1 MKTITNQF
9 VLPVPPQPPKS
20 QMPIIYPWETTN
32 LYNLCMQLYELARKT
47 GYTSSFEEF
56 KACFGAYLE
65 ASKELID
72 VDEYTGQYNITPLP
86 DVEQI
91 LRTNKT
97 VLRDDVVIQPIP
109 YYETSNEAGGYTVII
124 G

>member
-1 MKTITNQF
+1 MKAITKQF

-32 LYNLCMQLYELARKT
+32 LYTLCMQLYELARNT
-47 GYTSSFEEF
+47 GYEDTFEEF
-56 KACFGAYLE
+56 KSHFGAYLE
-65 ASKELID
+65 SGDSIIN
-72 VDEYTGQYNITPLP
+72 VDEYTGQYTVTPLP

-91 LRTNKT
+91 LRTNNKI
-97 VLRDDVVIQPIP
+97 LKHDIIIQPIP
-109 YYETSNEAGGYTVII
+109 YAAVSNNAGGKTVTI